1 MQLAAPTWK
10 YLWEV
15 KATET
20 NPDFFKSLKPEM
32 ADKKRNGKKSQSNH
46 YWEKL
51 FSQEN
56 SCCITKYTTV

>member
-1 MQLAAPTWK
+1 MQLAVPTWK

-32 ADKKRNGKKSQSNH
+32 VDKKQKWQ
-46 YWEKL
+46 EKP
-51 FSQEN
+51 
-56 SCCITKYTTV
+56 K